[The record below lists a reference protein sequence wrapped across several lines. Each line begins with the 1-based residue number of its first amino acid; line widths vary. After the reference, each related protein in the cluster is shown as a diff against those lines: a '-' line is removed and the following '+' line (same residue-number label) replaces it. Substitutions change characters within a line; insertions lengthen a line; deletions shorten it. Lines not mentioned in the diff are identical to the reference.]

1 MKKALSICLL
11 LLCLLP
17 LPAQAAQHLSA
28 PAPVQ
33 THWVGEYQL
42 FQQLHQL
49 PPSALQARG
58 LSPQAASALTG
69 HSFEELLL
77 ERARLP
83 APVLAKYGYTS
94 EQIALLRSY
103 DGSSLQEQPRFFGA
117 VARLQVEVRCG
128 AVSPQSI
135 QAQFSWRWTS
145 PPLLCYQDLLACSYT
160 AESSDGTPTRAETRE
175 AVCSVE
181 YRASDGSLRTAS
193 LPVQRPGANML
204 TVQIE
209 SPAALSQ
216 FPLSGRLDVTAG
228 APYSGQSLDSVSFS
242 FAYGHSTTLW
252 EPSVTASEGS
262 FSFPATVPV
271 MYQGWAEI
279 AATGDMETHTTWIRE
294 GGITMAEILYYIS
307 LLGFYPALLYIPIG
321 LTKQM
326 KKVQKGESTTENTA
340 LLVLCFL
347 IVGLWFRMIL
357 IQAF

>member
-83 APVLAKYGYTS
+83 APVLAKYGYTP

-128 AVSPQSI
+128 AASP
-135 QAQFSWRWTS
+135 S
-145 PPLLCYQDLLACSYT
+145 PSRPSFPGGGPRPRCFATKICWPAPIPPNPAT
-160 AESSDGTPTRAETRE
+160 APPPG
-175 AVCSVE
+175 
-181 YRASDGSLRTAS
+181 
-193 LPVQRPGANML
+193 QRPGRP
-204 TVQIE
+204 
-209 SPAALSQ
+209 SAL
-216 FPLSGRLDVTAG
+216 
-228 APYSGQSLDSVSFS
+228 
-242 FAYGHSTTLW
+242 
-252 EPSVTASEGS
+252 
-262 FSFPATVPV
+262 
-271 MYQGWAEI
+271 
-279 AATGDMETHTTWIRE
+279 
-294 GGITMAEILYYIS
+294 
-307 LLGFYPALLYIPIG
+307 
-321 LTKQM
+321 
-326 KKVQKGESTTENTA
+326 
-340 LLVLCFL
+340 
-347 IVGLWFRMIL
+347 
-357 IQAF
+357 

>member
-33 THWVGEYQL
+33 THWVVEYQL

-83 APVLAKYGYTS
+83 APVLAKYGYTP

-128 AVSPQSI
+128 AASPQSI

-160 AESSDGTPTRAETRE
+160 AESSDGTPTRAET
-175 AVCSVE
+175 
-181 YRASDGSLRTAS
+181 G
-193 LPVQRPGANML
+193 RP
-204 TVQIE
+204 
-209 SPAALSQ
+209 SAL
-216 FPLSGRLDVTAG
+216 
-228 APYSGQSLDSVSFS
+228 
-242 FAYGHSTTLW
+242 
-252 EPSVTASEGS
+252 
-262 FSFPATVPV
+262 
-271 MYQGWAEI
+271 
-279 AATGDMETHTTWIRE
+279 
-294 GGITMAEILYYIS
+294 
-307 LLGFYPALLYIPIG
+307 
-321 LTKQM
+321 
-326 KKVQKGESTTENTA
+326 
-340 LLVLCFL
+340 
-347 IVGLWFRMIL
+347 
-357 IQAF
+357 

>member
-1 MKKALSICLL
+1 M
-11 LLCLLP
+11 
-17 LPAQAAQHLSA
+17 
-28 PAPVQ
+28 
-33 THWVGEYQL
+33 
-42 FQQLHQL
+42 
-49 PPSALQARG
+49 
-58 LSPQAASALTG
+58 
-69 HSFEELLL
+69 
-77 ERARLP
+77 
-83 APVLAKYGYTS
+83 
-94 EQIALLRSY
+94 LRSY

-128 AVSPQSI
+128 AASSQSI

-175 AVCSVE
+175 TVCSVE

-347 IVGLWFRMIL
+347 MIL